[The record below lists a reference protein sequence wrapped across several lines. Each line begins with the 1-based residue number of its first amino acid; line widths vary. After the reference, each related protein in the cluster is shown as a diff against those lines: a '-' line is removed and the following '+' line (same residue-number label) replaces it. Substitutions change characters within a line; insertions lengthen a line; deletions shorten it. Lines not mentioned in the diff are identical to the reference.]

1 MTPVQ
6 HPAPDP
12 IEEQLLAA
20 AEQGRIS
27 ALAAKGQRDLQ
38 QCAAGYPDLFP
49 PRPFDPALFG
59 NVAMAIAFGAPWCDE
74 AALRITNR
82 AVLWGFAVDWQV
94 DYVAKSREEIDL
106 LTERCLAVADGA
118 TPAPDDPLGRFLAEL
133 RDDLAATP
141 AFERYRA
148 VWRAELGRVLDAM
161 AREWDWKQTTGA
173 DGAPGALP
181 DLEAYLDN
189 ADNLACTVVNVVH
202 WIHAGDPVTLAHLD
216 RLIEASGVVQ
226 RILRLVNDLG
236 TYERDLRWGD
246 LNALLLVADRDEVPR
261 RIGALVAQARELLT
275 PLRETCPVQADYL
288 ARQIGFSSGFYR
300 STDFWG
306 AL

>member
-1 MTPVQ
+1 MTAGQRSGSDLV
-6 HPAPDP
+6 
-12 IEEQLLAA
+12 EEQLLAA
-20 AEQGRIS
+20 AEQGRIC

-38 QCAAGYPDLFP
+38 QCASAYPDLFP

-74 AALRITNR
+74 AQLRVTNR

-94 DYVAKSREEIDL
+94 DYVAKSAEEIER
-106 LTERCLAVADGA
+106 LTTRCLAVADGDA
-118 TPAPDDPLGRFLAEL
+118 PEPDDHLGRFLAEL
-133 RDDLAATP
+133 RDELATAP
-141 AFERYRA
+141 AFATHRS
-148 VWRAELGRVLDAM
+148 VWRDELAKVLDAM
-161 AREWDWKQTTGA
+161 AREWDWKQAG
-173 DGAPGALP
+173 DGGTLP
-181 DLEAYLDN
+181 DLDTYLDN

-202 WIHAGDPVTLAHLD
+202 WIHAGDPATLDHLD
-216 RLIEASGVVQ
+216 ELIEASGVVQ

-246 LNALLLVADRDEVPR
+246 LNALLLVPDRDDVTR
-261 RIGALVAQARELLT
+261 RIAELIGQARELLA
-275 PLRETCPVQADYL
+275 PLHATSPVQADYL